1 MNIEEQQTEYKRLA
15 EARLSIIPE
24 DAVLSVG
31 SCGEFT
37 RDQILKE
44 IEEDSEV
51 GKKMIEIQIKY
62 LQMLK
67 EGILYGNNTDN

>member
-31 SCGEFT
+31 SYGEFT